1 MGRPREPAAPA
12 LRPAARPSPP
22 LGQSPSPLPFSDLR
36 RDQGG
41 TEGPLVHC
49 LSLSLLQA
57 VRALPSRGSLCT
69 YVTFWGLSVLCDR
82 WATVTGEGDG
92 QTQSRA
98 GPGLARQEVGRRRDT
113 AFGFPSWTQAGGT
126 ASHAPRQS
134 PALPGGSQRGLSVSR
149 ALGAAK
155 ETPHLATKP
164 QAQPQTKTQYFSG
177 GTRCLALFT
186 EARDRSPSWHPPPG
200 PSSSVVQGRRDPP
213 VQTMQDACGRSSGS
227 SLCAR

>member
-1 MGRPREPAAPA
+1 MLVPVPPPGGKGAP
-12 LRPAARPSPP
+12 LS
-22 LGQSPSPLPFSDLR
+22 GLP
-36 RDQGG
+36 
-41 TEGPLVHC
+41 VHIH
-49 LSLSLLQA
+49 
-57 VRALPSRGSLCT
+57 P
-69 YVTFWGLSVLCDR
+69 FWGLSVLCDR

-113 AFGFPSWTQAGGT
+113 AFGFPSRTQAGGT

-155 ETPHLATKP
+155 ETPHLPTKP

-177 GTRCLALFT
+177 GTRCLAPFT
-186 EARDRSPSWHPPPG
+186 EARDRSPSWRPPPG